1 MTQAEKQ
8 RGGGRR
14 VGILVRILLTRF
26 VRAVGA
32 ALRRDGITRA
42 LNRGIRPLL
51 QSDRR
56 RSTSNWEISR
66 LALGGVL
73 ALGALGGC
81 STPGAKGPPPA
92 PLRVSG
98 MGWMRD
104 RDLRLSLARLLG
116 DARGEVMPANAVED
130 AMFLLMSAVQS
141 EGFLKPVIAVEC
153 VDASGRNAEF
163 MLDESMATMV
173 PRTLQAREV
182 RFRVKPGVR
191 FFVSNVT
198 FAGLHALKEKA
209 ARSFFMGDSAL
220 FSGKASRAHTPSR
233 LSRALGGLQAELRQ
247 LGYAE
252 AEARASAVAIDERT
266 GAVGVAVAVTE
277 GARWQ
282 VSTVQ
287 VEGAEGTGGAADLP
301 APPRQAGGGRAFVG
315 KPWSDAL
322 QQSVAGAVKK
332 AFYEKG
338 YADAR
343 VRVTREAGP
352 ARDGRKDVAV
362 TARVQA
368 GELVRLGAV
377 RFEGAVRVREDVLRR
392 RVQAKPDDPLNP
404 LEIDQARYRV
414 ARLGVFEKVELRYEP
429 AVGPVR
435 SPVFTVR
442 EGRSLETNL
451 LFGYGGYEQA
461 RGGVELRQYNLFGR
475 AHQSR
480 LLLVQSMKSTR
491 ADYFYTVPEIF
502 GESVDGTARVFGLQR
517 DELAF
522 RRQEYGASAALSLPV
537 RWLGAN
543 ATAGYTFQA
552 LQNRENEL
560 ATRAVD
566 EKQVT
571 VASLDAGL
579 TRDRRDNPL
588 RPRRGYRWFAQVE
601 AASRGLGGEAEFQ
614 RFEFGG
620 SYHTS
625 WGSGRWVHAALAH
638 GVITT
643 WGTSDRLLPV
653 NKRFFPGGDTSIRGY
668 REGEASPRGAA
679 GRFSGAKSYAL
690 ANVDLEQALTAQ
702 WSVVV
707 FGDALAAAAELRG
720 YPLAGER
727 LYSAG
732 LGLRY
737 QTLIGP
743 IRVEHGRNLNPRA
756 GDPGGTWQIS
766 VGAPF

>member
-1 MTQAEKQ
+1 
-8 RGGGRR
+8 
-14 VGILVRILLTRF
+14 
-26 VRAVGA
+26 
-32 ALRRDGITRA
+32 
-42 LNRGIRPLL
+42 
-51 QSDRR
+51 
-56 RSTSNWEISR
+56 
-66 LALGGVL
+66 
-73 ALGALGGC
+73 
-81 STPGAKGPPPA
+81 
-92 PLRVSG
+92 

-287 VEGAEGTGGAADLP
+287 VEGAEGTGVAADLP

-377 RFEGAVRVREDVLRR
+377 RFEGAVHVREGVLRR
-392 RVQAKPDDPLNP
+392 
-404 LEIDQARYRV
+404 
-414 ARLGVFEKVELRYEP
+414 
-429 AVGPVR
+429 GPVR
-435 SPVFTVR
+435 
-442 EGRSLETNL
+442 GA
-451 LFGYGGYEQA
+451 QA
-461 RGGVELRQYNLFGR
+461 G
-475 AHQSR
+475 
-480 LLLVQSMKSTR
+480 
-491 ADYFYTVPEIF
+491 
-502 GESVDGTARVFGLQR
+502 GTAANDQKVVPGNVQHGRLALRSGPGEGPGLEGHQNQR
-517 DELAF
+517 A
-522 RRQEYGASAALSLPV
+522 QEEEDRAGGPEQPLGDGPPRPGA
-537 RWLGAN
+537 
-543 ATAGYTFQA
+543 
-552 LQNRENEL
+552 
-560 ATRAVD
+560 D
-566 EKQVT
+566 
-571 VASLDAGL
+571 
-579 TRDRRDNPL
+579 
-588 RPRRGYRWFAQVE
+588 
-601 AASRGLGGEAEFQ
+601 
-614 RFEFGG
+614 
-620 SYHTS
+620 
-625 WGSGRWVHAALAH
+625 
-638 GVITT
+638 
-643 WGTSDRLLPV
+643 
-653 NKRFFPGGDTSIRGY
+653 
-668 REGEASPRGAA
+668 
-679 GRFSGAKSYAL
+679 
-690 ANVDLEQALTAQ
+690 
-702 WSVVV
+702 VVV
-707 FGDALAAAAELRG
+707 EDAAHADQAVA
-720 YPLAGER
+720 
-727 LYSAG
+727 
-732 LGLRY
+732 
-737 QTLIGP
+737 
-743 IRVEHGRNLNPRA
+743 
-756 GDPGGTWQIS
+756 
-766 VGAPF
+766 